1 MRRNNS
7 ILLLTLLVTL
17 LANERTGA
25 AVAPNGTLP
34 KVVVNILVDQLRS
47 DYLEAFMPLYGE
59 EGLKRLLSEGRVYAS
74 AEYPQSYVDRASA
87 AATLSTGTTPSN
99 HGIVGQYWVD
109 RENLQSVYCI
119 ADDNL
124 KKSGASAPYSA
135 AKLTTTTLGDEL
147 KIASEGKA
155 IVISLAPE
163 ADVAIMQ
170 AGHAADFAYWIDDA
184 TGNWVSS
191 PYYGAAVPSWI
202 KARNA
207 QLASRG
213 TSITWE
219 PSSEFVGN
227 FSYFLSGGMK
237 EPFKHI
243 MKGMECFRQWKTS
256 GLVNKEIALATEAL
270 LQVSQVG
277 SDKITDYLSLMLYA
291 GGFEGATATECPL
304 EIQDTYVRLDDAV
317 ERILRALDKKVGRDN
332 VLLTLTSTGY
342 TSESN
347 ADLSRYRIPTGTFDM
362 KRATGLLAMY
372 LRAVYN
378 LGDIISTTRDNEIYL
393 NHKAIENHQINY
405 SELLVRCQDFM
416 QQLAGVRDVYGSVR
430 ILQGGHTPGLSQIRN
445 AYHAQHSGDLL
456 IEVMPGWRCINAD
469 SGYDRLSR
477 ASYVP
482 FPIIFYGAGIRAEKI
497 TDATTVD
504 YIAPTLSS
512 AMRIR
517 APNGCDKSPLF

>member
-7 ILLLTLLVTL
+7 IFLLTLLATL
-17 LANERTGA
+17 MANERAAA
-25 AVAPNGTLP
+25 AVAPDGALP

-47 DYLEAFMPLYGE
+47 DYLEAFMPLYGD
-59 EGLKRLLSEGRVYAS
+59 EGLKRLLGEGRVYTG
-74 AEYPQSYVDRASA
+74 AEYPLSGTDRASA

-99 HGIVGQYWVD
+99 HGVVGQYWVD
-109 RENLQSVYCI
+109 RESLQTIHCI
-119 ADDNL
+119 ADEVL
-124 KKSGASAPYSA
+124 KKAGAAQPYSA
-135 AKLTTTTLGDEL
+135 ARLTTSTVGDEL
-147 KIASEGKA
+147 KVATDGKA

-170 AGHAADFAYWIDDA
+170 AGHAADHTFWIDDF
-184 TGNWVSS
+184 TGQWVSS
-191 PYYGAAVPSWI
+191 PYYGAAVPSWV
-202 KARNA
+202 KARNSWLANQGA
-207 QLASRG
+207 Q
-213 TSITWE
+213 ITWE

-237 EPFKHI
+237 EPFKHV
-243 MKGMECFRQWKTS
+243 MKGTERFRQWKTS
-256 GLVNKEIALATEAL
+256 GLINNEVAQTTETL
-270 LQVSQVG
+270 LQISQVG
-277 SDKITDYLSLMLYA
+277 ADNITDYLSLMLYA
-291 GGFEGATATECPL
+291 GGYEGATAAERAM
-304 EIQDTYVRLDDAV
+304 EIQDTYVRLDEAV
-317 ERILRALDKKVGRDN
+317 ARILKALDTKVGRDK
-332 VLLTLTSTGY
+332 VLFTLTSTGY
-342 TSESN
+342 TRESD

-378 LGDIISTTRDNEIYL
+378 LGDLVSTTHDNEIYL
-393 NHKAIENHQINY
+393 NHKVIEDHQINY

-445 AYHAQHSGDLL
+445 NYHVQRSGDLL
-456 IEVMPGWRCINAD
+456 IEVMPGWRCVNAD

-497 TDATTVD
+497 TEATTVD

-517 APNGCDKSPLF
+517 APNGCNKSPLF

>member
-7 ILLLTLLVTL
+7 ILLLTLLATL
-17 LANERTGA
+17 LANERAGA

-59 EGLKRLLSEGRVYAS
+59 EGLKRLMSEGRVHVG
-74 AEYPQSYVDRASA
+74 AEYPMMQVDRASA
-87 AATLSTGTTPSN
+87 AATISTGTTPSN
-99 HGIVGQYWVD
+99 HGIVGQRWVD
-109 RENLQSVYCI
+109 REQHRTIYCI
-119 ADDNL
+119 ADEAL
-124 KKSGASAPYSA
+124 KKAGAGQPYSA
-135 AKLTTTTLGDEL
+135 SLLTTTTISDEL
-147 KIASEGKA
+147 KVATEGKA
-155 IVISLAPE
+155 IVISLAPD
-163 ADVAIMQ
+163 ADAAIMQ
-170 AGHAADFAYWIDDA
+170 AGHAADHAFWLDDA
-184 TGNWVSS
+184 TGRWVSS
-191 PYYGAAVPSWI
+191 PYYGTTIPSWI
-202 KARNA
+202 SSRNH
-207 QLASRG
+207 QLAAAG
-213 TSITWE
+213 GSITWE
-219 PSSEFVGN
+219 PTSEFVGN

-237 EPFKHI
+237 DPFKHV
-243 MKGMECFRQWKTS
+243 MKGAERFRQWKTS

-277 SDKITDYLSLMLYA
+277 NDKITDYLSLMLYA

-372 LRAVYN
+372 LRAVYSQ
-378 LGDIISTTRDNEIYL
+378 GDLITTTHDNQIFL
-393 NHKAIENHQINY
+393 NHKAIEDHQINY

-430 ILQGGHTPGLSQIRN
+430 ILQGGQNPGIAKIRN
-445 AYHAQHSGDLL
+445 GYSVQRSGDLL
-456 IEVMPGWRCINAD
+456 IEVMPSWRCTNAD

>member
-7 ILLLTLLVTL
+7 ILLLTLLTTL
-17 LANERTGA
+17 LANERAGA
-25 AVAPNGTLP
+25 AAAPNGALP

-47 DYLEAFMPLYGE
+47 DYLEAFMPLYGDD
-59 EGLKRLLSEGRVYAS
+59 GLKRLLGEGRVYTG
-74 AEYPQSYVDRASA
+74 AEYPLSHTDRASA

-109 RENLQSVYCI
+109 RESMQSVYCI
-119 ADDNL
+119 ADEML
-124 KKSGASAPYSA
+124 KKAGALQPYSA
-135 AKLTTTTLGDEL
+135 ARLTTSTVSDEL
-147 KIASEGKA
+147 KIATEGKA

-170 AGHAADFAYWIDDA
+170 AGHAADHAYWLDDL
-184 TGNWVSS
+184 TGQWVSS
-191 PYYGAAVPSWI
+191 SYYGNNVPSWI
-202 KARNA
+202 KARNT
-207 QLASRG
+207 QLANMG
-213 TSITWE
+213 ASITWE

-237 EPFKHI
+237 DPFKHV
-243 MKGMECFRQWKTS
+243 MKGAERFRQWKTS
-256 GLVNKEIALATEAL
+256 GLINKEMALTTETL
-270 LQVSQVG
+270 LQISQVG
-277 SDKITDYLSLMLYA
+277 ADNITDYLSLMLYA
-291 GGFEGATATECPL
+291 GGYEGTTATERPQ

-317 ERILRALDKKVGRDN
+317 ARILNALDAKVGREN

-342 TSESN
+342 TRESN
-347 ADLSRYRIPTGTFDM
+347 SDLTRYRIPSGTFDM

-372 LRAVYN
+372 LRAVYG
-378 LGDIISTTRDNEIYL
+378 LGDLISTTHDNEIFL
-393 NHKAIENHQINY
+393 NHKAIEDNQINY

-430 ILQGGHTPGLSQIRN
+430 ILQGGHAPGLSQIRN
-445 AYHAQHSGDLL
+445 NYNVQRSGDLL
-456 IEVMPGWRCINAD
+456 IEVMPGWRSINVD